1 MGELVRRKHETKA
14 VNDLVRRRRIKRTI
28 STFFL
33 NIFLML
39 KEQNKEKWAAR
50 IIVKW
55 WRKIQ
60 TRLRQIEHERWL
72 PLDID
77 PETANFSDVMRVL
90 KVLDD
95 YALKKLAKFEDE
107 PLLPEI
113 IRIQRAIK
121 GYLAKTRLK
130 RCVRDGIRLIH
141 GVKAMERYALRS
153 QR

>member
-1 MGELVRRKHETKA
+1 
-14 VNDLVRRRRIKRTI
+14 
-28 STFFL
+28 
-33 NIFLML
+33 ML

-113 IRIQRAIK
+113 IRI
-121 GYLAKTRLK
+121 
-130 RCVRDGIRLIH
+130 
-141 GVKAMERYALRS
+141 
-153 QR
+153 